1 MATLIG
7 QKLRIIRLERGEV
20 LKDMA
25 DKLNISS
32 AYLSAMENGKREFN
46 KTLIEQIGELYSLS
60 VDRLDDLYDSYY
72 TSIRQIQIDISNQ
85 PTSKADLG
93 LVFARKFNDLDD
105 AQIDKILKVL
115 KTKSRR
121 TNDWVT

>member
-46 KTLIEQIGELYSLS
+46 KNLLEQIGELYCLS
-60 VDRLDDLYDSYY
+60 YEQIDDLYDSYY
-72 TSIRQIQIDISNQ
+72 KSIHQIQINIENQ
-85 PTSKADLG
+85 PSPKADLG

-105 AQIDKILKVL
+105 TQIDKILKVL

-121 TNDWVT
+121 TND

>member
-121 TNDWVT
+121 TND

>member
-1 MATLIG
+1 MTTLIG

-25 DKLNISS
+25 DKLKISS

-46 KTLIEQIGELYSLS
+46 KSLIEQIGQLYSLS
-60 VDRLDDLYDSYY
+60 VDRINDLYDSYY
-72 TSIRQIQIDISNQ
+72 TSINQVQIDIANQ

-105 AQIDKILKVL
+105 TQIDKILKVL

-121 TNDWVT
+121 TGE

>member
-72 TSIRQIQIDISNQ
+72 TSIRQIQIDIANQ
-85 PTSKADLG
+85 PASKADLG
-93 LVFARKFNDLDD
+93 LVFARKFNELDD

-121 TNDWVT
+121 TND